1 MTHIVNHT
9 TASRFRRG
17 RRAGTAGAALRLR
30 RFGLL
35 LGVVLPLL
43 LAACSGSK
51 ALTRLR
57 IERVEE
63 FRPQRT
69 GFGFAEGTVAV
80 SLYNGNKKNVIFDSG
95 RIDLKL
101 NGRTIGSAMLTRS
114 TVVGS
119 GMQRVEVPVRV
130 RFAVEGIGSWL
141 KILSPGQE
149 RRTRRPTLRITGS
162 LNIVAGSPL
171 RSQTV
176 RFDRRL
182 DRKAAEWLGR
192 ISYKS
197 Y

>member
-9 TASRFRRG
+9 TVSRFRRG

-80 SLYNGNKKNVIFDSG
+80 SLYNGNKKTLSLIAD
-95 RIDLKL
+95 
-101 NGRTIGSAMLTRS
+101 AS
-114 TVVGS
+114 T
-119 GMQRVEVPVRV
+119 
-130 RFAVEGIGSWL
+130 
-141 KILSPGQE
+141 
-149 RRTRRPTLRITGS
+149 
-162 LNIVAGSPL
+162 
-171 RSQTV
+171 
-176 RFDRRL
+176 
-182 DRKAAEWLGR
+182 
-192 ISYKS
+192 
-197 Y
+197 